1 MEINANVTNML
12 CGELSIDFL
21 LISWSVTVTGWMHEI
36 RTGGG
41 LPGFCGRAAS
51 MQELARL
58 RALDSYTPA
67 LSFLLIR
74 V

>member
-51 MQELARL
+51 MQELAR
-58 RALDSYTPA
+58 PA
-67 LSFLLIR
+67 RGFCGRPGS
-74 V
+74 